1 MTEGVRNDRVRII
14 VVNEINLDE
23 RLCLNFCP
31 YYKPAKNDKLACM
44 GFLVVE
50 TLIERGGEI
59 TFDASKKKLNAV
71 TEEKLMQNLC
81 IVCPFY
87 EDDCDF
93 IQQKE
98 KSLPCGG
105 FTLLGNLLEA
115 NIIGIDDIKSGSR
128 QNGLFDKDRR

>member
-1 MTEGVRNDRVRII
+1 M
-14 VVNEINLDE
+14 NEINLDE

-31 YYKPAKNDKLACM
+31 YYKPSKNDELACM

-50 TLIERGGEI
+50 TLIERGKKI
-59 TFDASKKKLNAV
+59 TFDTSEKKLNAV
-71 TEEKLMQNLC
+71 TEETLMQNMC
-81 IVCPFY
+81 IDCPFY

-115 NIIGIDDIKSGSR
+115 NIIGIDDIKSGS
-128 QNGLFDKDRR
+128 